1 MAAAFFL
8 QSLDRDQDLSSPVQN
23 LYDVQPFDVTTITK
37 IVALEQSRCDSVSIE
52 ALYTNNRTQINQGS
66 SKKLNVNNKSTTSTS
81 QNKGDNKK
89 RQNQRKKRREKT
101 GNDTES
107 MCKRLKKLENLLQ
120 NNSLNT
126 SANTVT
132 TTPSVDKKAE
142 KEHCSSDSDAY
153 YLPLESIFS
162 TDYQDRKTLYLD
174 TGCSCSVVNNLALL

>member
-1 MAAAFFL
+1 M
-8 QSLDRDQDLSSPVQN
+8 
-23 LYDVQPFDVTTITK
+23 ITK
-37 IVALEQSRCDSVSIE
+37 RVALEQSRRDSVSIE
-52 ALYTNNRTQINQGS
+52 ALYTNNRTQVNQGS
-66 SKKLNVNNKSTTSTS
+66 SKKFNVNNKSTASTA

-120 NNSLNT
+120 KNSLNT

-132 TTPSVDKKAE
+132 TTPSADKKAE

-153 YLPLESIFS
+153 YLPLESIFA

-174 TGCSCSVVNNLALL
+174 TGCGCSVVINLALLSNIIEVRKSIKTFGSPFEITHQGMLNLF